1 MHFLSSL
8 FTTLQQHLFPFQ
20 QEALGELCEKHKTLI
35 EVAELASIEKF
46 MSPFGRKPMGRPR
59 HGRQP
64 LVLAFLAKAVWN
76 CPTTRA
82 LLDLLG
88 ADAPLRRLCGWET
101 RADLPSEATFSRA
114 FDEFARTAL
123 PQAIH
128 EAMVKKCCGPK
139 LAGHTSRDSTPI
151 LGREKAARKESA
163 PQKSKARRGR
173 PKKGEERAPKPPRR
187 LEQQGRHS
195 LEENLQDLPTACDRG
210 SKKDSK
216 GFKKSWIG
224 YKLHVDCIDGDIPV
238 STILTS
244 ASLHDS
250 QAAIPLAQM
259 TGQRLTNLYDL
270 MDSAYDAP
278 EIKAFSEGLGHVPII
293 DQNPR
298 RGEKLPM
305 DSHRA
310 VRYRER
316 SAAERVMSNIKD
328 NYGGRFVRVRGAAKV
343 MCHLMFGIVA
353 MTARQIFA
361 LLR

>member
-8 FTTLQQHLFPFQ
+8 FTTIQQHLFPFQ
-20 QEALGELCEKHKTLI
+20 EEALGELSEKHKELI
-35 EVAELASIEKF
+35 EVAELAGIEKF
-46 MSPFGRKPMGRPR
+46 MRPFDSGPMGRPR
-59 HGRQP
+59 HERQP
-64 LVLAFLAKAVWN
+64 IVMAFLAKAVFN
-76 CPTTRA
+76 CATTRA
-82 LLDLLG
+82 LLDRLA
-88 ADAPLRRLCGWET
+88 ADARLCRLCGWET
-101 RADLPSEATFSRA
+101 QADVPSEATFSRA
-114 FDEFARTAL
+114 FDEFAGTQL

-139 LAGHTSRDSTPI
+139 LVGHNSRDSTPI
-151 LGREKAARKESA
+151 QGREKAAKKQPA
-163 PQKSKARRGR
+163 PQKPKARRGR
-173 PKKGEERAPKPPRR
+173 PKKGEARPPKEPRR
-187 LEQQGRHS
+187 LEQQGRRS
-195 LEENLQDLPTACDRG
+195 LEENLKDLPTACDRG
-210 SKKDSK
+210 TKKDSR
-216 GFKKSWIG
+216 GFKKSWVG

-238 STILTS
+238 SAILTS

-259 TGQRLTNLYDL
+259 TGERLTNLYDL
-270 MDSAYDAP
+270 MDAAYDAP
-278 EIKAFSEGLGHVPII
+278 RIKAFSEGLGHVPII

-305 DSHRA
+305 DPHRA

-343 MCHLMFGIVA
+343 MCHLMFGMVA

-361 LLR
+361 LLE